1 MKISVIVPVFNTEKY
16 LRLCVESILAQ
27 TYTNIEVL
35 LIDDRSKDASGKIC
49 DEYALKDKRVKVFHK
64 LNGGVS
70 SARNFGLERATG
82 KWITFVD
89 SDDYIEKDYL
99 ITLSKYTENSEFVI
113 GGFKSSNGGDY
124 TPNKNCYVESN
135 EDLDT
140 LLIQPYTVVVW
151 GKLFEKSILSRIR
164 FNEQMKVAEDFNF
177 VLTYLSHIKKI
188 YLVSSTNYCYTDAE
202 SNIKYRLCYDEYVKY
217 KLYLFESLSLCKNT
231 FNYTFDKTE
240 RYIKTYLSGR
250 LLYNLCCL
258 DTFSQYIA
266 EVNRITPEN
275 DLYIDSKKKH
285 IFVWLLTHHC
295 SFLLYFALKFKKYL
309 APYK

>member
-140 LLIQPYTVVVW
+140 LLI
-151 GKLFEKSILSRIR
+151 
-164 FNEQMKVAEDFNF
+164 
-177 VLTYLSHIKKI
+177 
-188 YLVSSTNYCYTDAE
+188 
-202 SNIKYRLCYDEYVKY
+202 
-217 KLYLFESLSLCKNT
+217 
-231 FNYTFDKTE
+231 
-240 RYIKTYLSGR
+240 
-250 LLYNLCCL
+250 
-258 DTFSQYIA
+258 
-266 EVNRITPEN
+266 
-275 DLYIDSKKKH
+275 
-285 IFVWLLTHHC
+285 
-295 SFLLYFALKFKKYL
+295 
-309 APYK
+309 

>member
-99 ITLSKYTENSEFVI
+99 ITLR
-113 GGFKSSNGGDY
+113 G
-124 TPNKNCYVESN
+124 
-135 EDLDT
+135 
-140 LLIQPYTVVVW
+140 
-151 GKLFEKSILSRIR
+151 
-164 FNEQMKVAEDFNF
+164 
-177 VLTYLSHIKKI
+177 VL
-188 YLVSSTNYCYTDAE
+188 
-202 SNIKYRLCYDEYVKY
+202 
-217 KLYLFESLSLCKNT
+217 
-231 FNYTFDKTE
+231 
-240 RYIKTYLSGR
+240 
-250 LLYNLCCL
+250 
-258 DTFSQYIA
+258 
-266 EVNRITPEN
+266 
-275 DLYIDSKKKH
+275 
-285 IFVWLLTHHC
+285 
-295 SFLLYFALKFKKYL
+295 
-309 APYK
+309 